1 MAVNVYPVSGATEIQ
16 FYNRNYTYANALT
29 DLPDISMIIFS
40 DLNVLGFADTLGNVK
55 KCLCDASGAS
65 TAITDS
71 IFFSNSSGEADTTAT
86 LQWDGTDI
94 LVDSN
99 PVHHDGKDTITLTNG
114 GHTATIALDA
124 AGRLAIE
131 IDGIEQTSW
140 ANGGPE

>member
-1 MAVNVYPVSGATEIQ
+1 MAVNVLPISGATEIQ
-16 FYNRNYTYANALT
+16 FYNRNYTYADALT

-40 DLNVLGFADTLGNVK
+40 DLNVFGFRDTGGTVK
-55 KCLCDASGAS
+55 KCLCDASGSS
-65 TAITDS
+65 TAIQDS
-71 IFFSNSSGEADTTAT
+71 IFFADANGEADTTAI

-94 LVDSN
+94 LINSN

-114 GHTATIALDA
+114 AHVATIALDA

-131 IDGIEQTSW
+131 IDGEECVSW